1 MGVQCN
7 WLEFRNMLDSLLMSG
22 NNIQIVLERR
32 TGRKVMGCLIIG
44 IVIGFLVCLQVAPES
59 TEGVFIL
66 FGILIAIVLS
76 SKRHD
81 YGKKRN
87 IILSTQGIRFSEG
100 ETFYKPATI
109 PWNELGEVKHLKKVS
124 IDRTNRGSVNNIL
137 ELKKT
142 GILEHAKPSV
152 IHYCNDFGRQVLN
165 STTTFTAERAVEL
178 IEKLRDADSEKARIQ
193 ILKDNNKGKNPE
205 EVKKRLRNVP
215 WKHRLVRYCPTCKVI
230 FVVDGRKEQSE
241 QRCHSCGSNEIYED
255 EDEYL
260 KTLDKGE

>member
-1 MGVQCN
+1 
-7 WLEFRNMLDSLLMSG
+7 MLDSLLMSG

-32 TGRKVMGCLIIG
+32 AGRKVMGCLTIG
-44 IVIGFLVCLQVAPES
+44 IIIGFLVCLKVAPEKS
-59 TEGVFIL
+59 MGALIV
-66 FGILIAIVLS
+66 FGILFAMVLL

-81 YGKKRN
+81 YGGKRN

-109 PWNELGEVKHLKKVS
+109 PWNELGEVKHLKRVS
-124 IDRTNRGSVNNIL
+124 IDRTNHGTIESVYNIL

-178 IEKLRDADSEKARIQ
+178 IEKLRDAGSENARIQ

-215 WKHRLVRYCPTCKVI
+215 WKHRLVRYCPACKVI

-255 EDEYL
+255 EGEYL
-260 KTLDKGE
+260 KTLDKGA

>member
-1 MGVQCN
+1 
-7 WLEFRNMLDSLLMSG
+7 MLDSLLMSG

-32 TGRKVMGCLIIG
+32 VGRKVMGCLTIG
-44 IVIGFLVCLQVAPES
+44 IIIGFLVCLKVAPEMS
-59 TEGVFIL
+59 MGGLIF
-66 FGILIAIVLS
+66 FGILFAMVLL

-81 YGKKRN
+81 YGGKRN

-100 ETFYKPATI
+100 VTFYKPATI

-124 IDRTNRGSVNNIL
+124 IDRTNHGTIESVYNIL

-178 IEKLRDADSEKARIQ
+178 IEKLRDAGSEKARIQ

-205 EVKKRLRNVP
+205 EVKKRLKNVP

-260 KTLDKGE
+260 KTLDKGA

>member
-1 MGVQCN
+1 
-7 WLEFRNMLDSLLMSG
+7 MLDFLLMSG

-32 TGRKVMGCLIIG
+32 AGRKVMGCLIIG
-44 IVIGFLVCLQVAPES
+44 IIIGFLVCLAIEPES
-59 TEGVFIL
+59 ATSMFIL
-66 FGILIAIVLS
+66 FGILFAIVLF

-81 YGKKRN
+81 YSEKRN

-109 PWNELGEVKHLKKVS
+109 PWNELGEVKHLKQVS
-124 IDRTNRGSVNNIL
+124 IDRTNRGSVYNIL

-178 IEKLRDADSEKARIQ
+178 IEKLRDAGSEKARIQ

-260 KTLDKGE
+260 KTLDKGA

>member
-1 MGVQCN
+1 
-7 WLEFRNMLDSLLMSG
+7 MLDSLLMSG

-32 TGRKVMGCLIIG
+32 TGRKVVGCLTIG
-44 IVIGFLVCLQVAPES
+44 IIIGFLVCLAIEPES
-59 TEGVFIL
+59 ALTVLVF
-66 FGILIAIVLS
+66 FGILFAIVLF

-81 YGKKRN
+81 YGEKRN

-100 ETFYKPATI
+100 ETFYKLATI

-124 IDRTNRGSVNNIL
+124 KNRTNHGTTESVYNIL

-178 IEKLRDADSEKARIQ
+178 IEKLRDAGSEKARIQ

-230 FVVDGRKEQSE
+230 FVVDDRKEQSE

-260 KTLDKGE
+260 KTIDKGA